1 MSSSYKIALV
11 LSLLAAPLLCALAAG
26 DGQHRPPSKPI
37 LTRLAKDPSTSLY
50 TASVKNGGGQL
61 VLDLA
66 GPLVWS
72 TCPGKHRT
80 IPCGAGVCAVA
91 NRNHRPNCPYTA
103 AGSNGGDGGRCAC
116 SATAYNPASGQCG
129 YGDLTTVQLS
139 ANATDGKNPLF
150 QVWLSAVASCAPQ
163 PLLDSLPAGA
173 AGIAGLSRAPLSLP
187 LQVAGQLKV
196 EKKFALCLPTAGDV
210 GAAIFGG
217 GPFWLQAAP
226 PQQVSDRLRYTPLL
240 KNPKNT
246 AYYIGVTGVAVN
258 SVQVPLPPGALSLS
272 ARQGT
277 GGVAVSTATPYTA
290 LRSDIYR
297 PVRDAFAAATAG
309 LARAPAA
316 GPFDLCYQKSALP
329 PTRIGPYTASVDLM
343 LAGGQNWTIVGASA
357 VMEVSQEAACFAFVD
372 MGAAAAPAVD
382 HSPAVII
389 GGHQMEDNLVVFDL
403 EKWQF
408 GFSGL
413 LLGTMTRC
421 GNFDFSIGSQ

>member
-150 QVWLSAVASCAPQ
+150 
-163 PLLDSLPAGA
+163 
-173 AGIAGLSRAPLSLP
+173 
-187 LQVAGQLKV
+187 QVAGQLKV

-357 VMEVSQEAACFAFVD
+357 VVEVSQEAACFAFVD

>member
-11 LSLLAAPLLCALAAG
+11 LSLLAAPLLCAPAAG

-72 TCPGKHRT
+72 ACPWQHQT
-80 IPCGAGVCAVA
+80 IPCGAAVCTVA
-91 NRNHRPNCPYTA
+91 NRNHRPNCQYT
-103 AGSNGGDGGRCAC
+103 AGSNGGGGRCAC
-116 SATAYNPASGQCG
+116 SATAYNPANGQCG
-129 YGDLTTVQLS
+129 YGDLTTVHLS

-150 QVWLSAVASCAPQ
+150 QVWFSAVASCAPQ
-163 PLLDSLPAGA
+163 ELLGSLPSGVAGV
-173 AGIAGLSRAPLSLP
+173 AGLSRAPLSLP

-196 EKKFALCLPTAGDV
+196 EKKFALCLPAAGED

-240 KNPKNT
+240 RNPKNS
-246 AYYIGVTGVAVN
+246 AYYIGVTSVAVN
-258 SVQVPLPPGALSLS
+258 NIQVPLPPGALSLS

-277 GGVAVSTATPYTA
+277 GGVALSTATPYTA
-290 LRSDIYR
+290 LRSEIYR

-309 LARAPAA
+309 FARAPATR
-316 GPFDLCYQKSALP
+316 PFDLCYQKSALP
-329 PTRIGPYTASVDLM
+329 STRIGLYTASIDLM

-357 VMEVSQEAACFAFVD
+357 VVDVSQESACFAFVD
-372 MGAAAAPAVD
+372 MGSTATPAVD

-408 GFSGL
+408 GYSGL

-421 GNFDFSIGSQ
+421 GNFDFSMGSQ